1 MNLSILLAHP
11 RSGSLCHQFAEAAAD
26 AAREQGWTVNL
37 HDLYAERFD
46 PVMGDAEA
54 ASRQSADPLV
64 ERHCAEIGQADGILI
79 AHPNWWSGPPAI
91 LKGWCDRV
99 MRPGVAYAFSES
111 DANKGA
117 PVGLLRARA
126 VLAIHT
132 GNMPRAVEE
141 KLLGNPLEVQWHKAL
156 FAPCGVK
163 GFRQLSFAPVANAT
177 PEQHSLWLAETRG
190 AVRELFPAA

>member
-11 RSGSLCHQFAEAAAD
+11 RPGSLCHQLARAAAD
-26 AAREQGWTVNL
+26 AACAQGWTAAL

-54 ASRQSADPLV
+54 ASRRSDDPLV
-64 ERHCAEIGQADGILI
+64 ERHCAEVATADGIVI
-79 AHPNWWSGPPAI
+79 VHPNWWSGPPAI

-99 MRPGVAYAFSES
+99 MRPGVAYTFSEL

-126 VLAIHT
+126 VLALHT
-132 GNMPRAVEE
+132 GSMPRAVEE
-141 KLLGNPLEVQWHKAL
+141 KRLGNPLELLWHKAL
-156 FAPCGVK
+156 FAPCGVTS
-163 GFRQLSFAPVANAT
+163 FRQLSFAPVANAT
-177 PEQHSLWLAETRG
+177 PEQCDLWLAQTRE
-190 AVRELFPAA
+190 AVRGLFLSA